1 MIKIGAMLTAA
12 AAAFAVLSGM
22 AVQQGVKVE
31 VKGLH
36 LCCNACNNAATGAVT
51 GAGGKE
57 ATASGG
63 VVSFSAPNEK
73 AAQKALDAL
82 AGAGFHGTVDSKTL
96 SIKEDSGA
104 VPPGKNPKPVVV
116 SSATF
121 KGIHNCCD
129 GCNKPIKEA
138 IKGVEG
144 VMSDDAAPRAA
155 SFTVK
160 GKFEPKKVVEAL
172 NAAGYHVKLEKVE
185 R

>member
-1 MIKIGAMLTAA
+1 MIKIGGVLTVAA
-12 AAAFAVLSGM
+12 AAVLALSGM
-22 AVQQGVKVE
+22 AAQAVKVE

-36 LCCNACNNAATGAVT
+36 LCCNGCNNAATGAVSGT
-51 GAGGKE
+51 GVKE
-57 ATASGG
+57 AAASGG
-63 VVSFSAPNEK
+63 TLSFSASNLPQ
-73 AAQKALDAL
+73 AQKALDAL
-82 AGAGFHGTVDSKTL
+82 GAAGFHGTVDVKGL
-96 SIKEDSGA
+96 AMKEDSGA
-104 VPPGKNPKPVVV
+104 TPPGKNPKPVIV

-144 VMSDDAAPRAA
+144 VTSDDAAPRAA
-155 SFTVK
+155 AFTVK

>member
-1 MIKIGAMLTAA
+1 MIKIGAMLAA
-12 AAAFAVLSGM
+12 AGFLAMSGLAAPD
-22 AVQQGVKVE
+22 VKVE

-36 LCCNACNNAATGAVT
+36 LCCNGCNNAATGAIN

-57 ATASGG
+57 AAASGG
-63 VVSFSAPNEK
+63 TITFSAANEK

-82 AGAGFHGTVDSKTL
+82 GAAGFHGTVDSKTL
-96 SIKEDSGA
+96 AVKDDSGA
-104 VPPGKNPKPVVV
+104 TPPGKNPKPVIV

-144 VMSDDAAPRAA
+144 VTSDDAAKGNGT
-155 SFTVK
+155 FTVK
-160 GKFEPKKVVEAL
+160 GKFEPAKVVAAL
-172 NAAGYHVKLEKVE
+172 NAAGYHCKLDKVE